1 MLAAG
6 LSSGYRFLSFS
17 EGERAAVNGTAE
29 RICLLRHD
37 IDADLQAAAEMA
49 AAEAGAGIKATYFLM
64 WRSPV
69 YNLLSRHNHRFVE
82 QIISYGHTIGL
93 HYDAAFQ
100 PVLQH
105 TLNEH
110 IEKEARALE
119 THFGISVDSVSF
131 HQPGENILNQEVQ
144 VERLINTYDK
154 QRLGRFHYLSDSNR
168 VWKEE
173 HPLTVFRQALHP
185 RLHLLIHPMWW
196 RDAYENMST
205 EEVWTATLH
214 NNLDKM
220 QDQLCATERAYGARR
235 IISIS
240 ETMPGG
246 NNF

>member
-1 MLAAG
+1 MLEAG
-6 LSSGYRFLSFS
+6 LKSGYRFLSFS
-17 EGERAAVNGTAE
+17 EGERAVAGGTE
-29 RICLLRHD
+29 DRICLLRHD
-37 IDADLQAAAEMA
+37 IDADLEAAVEMA
-49 AAEAGAGIKATYFLM
+49 VTEARAGVSATYFLM
-64 WRSPV
+64 LRSPV

-82 QIISYGHTIGL
+82 QLIDNGHTIGL

-100 PVLQH
+100 PRDKS

-110 IEKEARALE
+110 IEKEAHAIE
-119 THFGISVDSVSF
+119 TYFNVAVDAVSF

-154 QRLGRFHYLSDSNR
+154 KRLGRFHYLSDSNR

-173 HPLTVFRQALHP
+173 HPLTVFREALHP

-196 RDAYENMST
+196 RDAYENRST

-220 QDQLCATERAYGARR
+220 QDQLCATERAYGNRR
-235 IISIS
+235 TITIT
-240 ETMPGG
+240 EENPPA
-246 NNF
+246 